1 METPEWSDIP
11 IETSSHKEEIESSK
25 SIPINGIIL
34 LPQNTYFNQG
44 IGKDFFSR
52 ISYLR
57 LRSVIPNA
65 GFIKMI
71 PSTCFNQIWGCFFC
85 TNVSRKTWV
94 CYELKFQDPS
104 QFQRRTQWIILTKPS
119 CAQPQW
125 LVFLRVS
132 TDVSHLWSPGPSNES
147 TVEERLRG
155 RFLSGFQTVISW
167 NMERLSSG
175 RGIV

>member
-1 METPEWSDIP
+1 MELF
-11 IETSSHKEEIESSK
+11 SSHKILISIRGLERTFSVGSLIFGSDQWFPMQASSK
-25 SIPINGIIL
+25 WFLQHVSIKFEG
-34 LPQNTYFNQG
+34 
-44 IGKDFFSR
+44 
-52 ISYLR
+52 
-57 LRSVIPNA
+57 V
-65 GFIKMI
+65 
-71 PSTCFNQIWGCFFC
+71 FFC

-175 RGIV
+175 RGVV